1 MSDVPYVGALTALIN
16 SPVAMTVNE
25 LHYIDVE
32 GEQVLDYV
40 QCVYFTGNKL
50 NHHTGKP
57 DSFIGFGEEL
67 AFSSGAFQ
75 YAFGLPEGEE
85 EEEEEEL
92 EEEEEEEEELEEETD
107 PPVPG
112 APVQ

>member
-1 MSDVPYVGALTALIN
+1 MSLVPYVGALTAIHN

-25 LHYIDVE
+25 LLTNE
-32 GEQVLDYV
+32 TSGELEYV
-40 QCVYFTGNKL
+40 QCVYFSGNKL

-75 YAFGLPEGEE
+75 YAFGAPEDGEE
-85 EEEEEEL
+85 DGPDDEEP
-92 EEEEEEEEELEEETD
+92 EEEEEEEEED
-107 PPVPG
+107 PD
-112 APVQ
+112 APVTA

>member
-1 MSDVPYVGALTALIN
+1 MSLVPYVGALTAIHN

-25 LHYIDVE
+25 VITNEISGDIE
-32 GEQVLDYV
+32 YV
-40 QCVYFTGNKL
+40 QCVYFSGNKL

-75 YAFGLPEGEE
+75 YAFGAPDSEDDGPDD
-85 EEEEEEL
+85 EEEEL
-92 EEEEEEEEELEEETD
+92 EEEEEDSDEL
-107 PPVPG
+107 VK
-112 APVQ
+112 A